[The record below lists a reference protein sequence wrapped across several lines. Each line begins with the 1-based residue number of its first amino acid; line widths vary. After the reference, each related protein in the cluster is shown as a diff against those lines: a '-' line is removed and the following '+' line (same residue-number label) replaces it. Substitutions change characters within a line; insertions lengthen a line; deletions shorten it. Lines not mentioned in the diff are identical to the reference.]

1 MLPRQG
7 AMERTKNV
15 PQAHNS
21 KGNSWLEPSP
31 RFAHSLSRA
40 YFSLDFLAP
49 FKFQLTVSRKPPVVV
64 GC

>member
-21 KGNSWLEPSP
+21 KGNACLEPSP

-40 YFSLDFLAP
+40 YFSLDFFPL
-49 FKFQLTVSRKPPVVV
+49 FYRLYRYFL
-64 GC
+64 

>member
-1 MLPRQG
+1 MLPLQD

-31 RFAHSLSRA
+31 RFAYFLSRA
-40 YFSLDFLAP
+40 YFSLDFLTHFYRIYRYFP
-49 FKFQLTVSRKPPVVV
+49 
-64 GC
+64 